1 MPERKLLS
9 DQVTATKPQRPLQQ
23 LLLMFGFGI
32 LAALWLLGTDLE
44 LMQHWLSAEAAAQL
58 HLLNGW
64 LLLVIAMLMLFGFY
78 RQQQNYLHQVRKT
91 QRQFSSTFDQAAV
104 GIAHVALSGHF
115 LRLNQRFA
123 DMLQYDVDQ
132 LLQRSF
138 HDITHP
144 DDLADDLRHVEQ
156 LIKGK
161 ISHYGLEKR
170 YRRQDGSYF
179 WAHLSVSLHRDEDTA
194 DSYFISVIED
204 IDSKKHALLALQAS
218 AAQIQLLLDASDEG
232 ILGLSV
238 NDELTFVNQTAVN
251 LLGYQLP
258 AQLLGLPL
266 LTVIAKQKVALA
278 IWRDI
283 TRLHQQPST
292 LRGEAELLVNCH
304 GEILPCAYRVI
315 PVPAAEDGTV
325 LVLCFQNIRQRRQQ
339 QLRQQAQNHLLQR
352 LADNVPVQTLLTDL
366 VLFVEQQLP
375 HLKCSILLA
384 DLPQQILT
392 LATGPSLPA
401 DFNAKV
407 NGIPI
412 RYGIGSC
419 GTAAA
424 TGQPVIVTDVRN
436 DLLWQQ
442 VVHLIEPYEWLQ
454 ACWSTPFFSSS
465 KKLLGTFGIYAPEQ
479 RGPSAEEQEL
489 IQFTASLAAFLIER
503 SEAKTQMDL
512 LSKAVQQSPIAV
524 LLCDAE
530 GKATY
535 VNQKFEHLTGLAA
548 AQVIGM
554 FLPDI
559 YPEQLR
565 ADVLAQLQRV
575 QHGTELANGQYKI
588 VYGNGLFYWQ
598 SYCLRR
604 IVDEQQQI
612 SHLLLE
618 IEDITQQKETEQQL
632 IFSELRFRTLLD
644 KTPEIAVQ
652 GYEADGTTFY
662 WNKASELLYGYSKT
676 EAIGRNLLELII
688 PLEMRQGVQQAIR
701 QMVQSGEAEPAEE
714 LLLQRKDGSKVA
726 VYSGHAVVTLPGKS
740 AQIFCMDLDLTERKK
755 QQARLRLAAEVFNC
769 SREGIMITDT
779 NKTIISVN
787 PALQQLFGYTEAEML
802 GQTPAMLRSGQHSS
816 DFYQQLWQMLA
827 QQHYWQGEVQNRRK
841 DGEVIPLQL
850 SISAVFDEQ
859 QNVSHYAAI
868 FTDLSKIRATE
879 AEMAFL
885 AEHDELTHLPNR
897 QLFLQLLEQTLKVAR
912 REQQSCAVLVLDLD
926 HFKDVND
933 SYGHQLGDEL
943 LLQVARRLKSQCR
956 EMDVLARLGG
966 DEFALLLTDLA
977 SLEDP
982 ARVAL
987 KLLAALNQPWLLK
1000 EQFEIQL
1007 SVSIGISIFPQHAQ
1021 TTAELLQGAD
1031 AALYKAKAAGRH
1043 TYTFFSDEFTQS
1055 ARDKLTLEAN
1065 LRKALR
1071 LGALTVFYQPQLDIK
1086 TGRIIGAEALV
1097 RWFDAELGTISPAR
1111 FIPVAEACGL
1121 INDIG
1126 RFVLEET
1133 CQQGQRWLQQDLPKI
1148 TLAVNVSPVQFQRF
1162 DMKKMVL
1169 ETLAK
1174 TGFPAHALE
1183 LELTESALMENEE
1196 IVITSLN
1203 QLRDLGIRLAIDDF
1217 GTGYSSL
1224 AYLKRFPLDVLK
1236 IDKQFIDDIPHSKDD
1251 MEIATVIIGMA
1262 HTLGFKVLA
1271 EGVETAAQLAFLTD
1285 NHCDSYQGYFFS
1297 PPLPAEKFEQLLR
1310 QQLVAGNIMASN
1322 HAPDPSGTASLTR
1335 ANPVVP

>member
-1 MPERKLLS
+1 MSDSKLLS
-9 DQVTATKPQRPLQQ
+9 DPPATPQSGSWWPLVSM
-23 LLLMFGFGI
+23 LIFGLF
-32 LAALWLLGTDLE
+32 AALWLLDTDLYLFKQWFTSKE
-44 LMQHWLSAEAAAQL
+44 AAQL
-58 HLLNGW
+58 HLFNGW
-64 LLLVIAMLMLFGFY
+64 ILLTVAMGMLFGFY
-78 RQQQNYLHQVRKT
+78 RQQQSYIQQVHKT

-123 DMLQYDVDQ
+123 DMLQYDIEQ
-132 LLQRSF
+132 LTHRSF

-144 DDLADDLRHVEQ
+144 DDLDDDLFQIDR
-156 LIKGK
+156 LMKGQ
-161 ISHYGLEKR
+161 IRHYGLEKR

-179 WAHLSVSLHRDEDTA
+179 WAHLSVSLHQDDNSA

-204 IDSKKHALLALQAS
+204 IDLKKHAQLALQAS

-232 ILGLSV
+232 ILGLSA
-238 NDELTFVNQTAVN
+238 NDELTFVNQTA
-251 LLGYQLP
+251 LTQLGYQSP
-258 AQLLGLPL
+258 SQLLGLPL
-266 LTVIAKQKVALA
+266 LTIIAKQKAALA
-278 IWRDI
+278 VWRHI
-283 TRLHQQPST
+283 TRLHQQPTS
-292 LRGEAELLVNCH
+292 LRGEADLLVNCH
-304 GEILPCAYRVI
+304 GEMIPSAYRVV
-315 PVPAAEDGTV
+315 PVPPAEDGTV

-339 QLRQQAQNHLLQR
+339 HLRQQAQNHLLQR
-352 LADNVPVQTLLTDL
+352 LAENEPVQVLLTDL
-366 VLFVEQQLP
+366 VLFVEEQLP
-375 HLKCSILLA
+375 HLKCSVLLA
-384 DLPQQILT
+384 DLKKQT
-392 LATGPSLPA
+392 LHVAAGPSLPA

-407 NGIPI
+407 DGIAI

-424 TGQPVIVTDVRN
+424 TGQPVVVTDVRT

-442 VVHLIEPYEWLQ
+442 VVDLIEPYEWLQ
-454 ACWSTPFFSSS
+454 ACWSTPFFSSN
-465 KKLLGTFGIYAPEQ
+465 KKLLGTFGIYVPEQ
-479 RGPSAEEQEL
+479 REPRADEQDL

-524 LLCDAE
+524 LLCDANGE
-530 GKATY
+530 ITF
-535 VNQKFEHLTGLAA
+535 VNHKFESLTGLSLER
-548 AQVIGM
+548 VCGTL
-554 FLPDI
+554 LPDI
-559 YPEQLR
+559 YPEELQQ
-565 ADVLAQLQRV
+565 DVRSQLQRV
-575 QHGTELANGQYKI
+575 QQSTDIASGEYKI
-588 VYGNGLFYWQ
+588 VSGNGLFYWQ

-618 IEDITQQKETEQQL
+618 IADITSQKETEQQL
-632 IFSELRFRTLLD
+632 IFSEMRFRTLLD

-662 WNKASELLYGYSKT
+662 WNQASEQLYGYSKT
-676 EAIGRNLLELII
+676 EALGRNLLELII
-688 PLEMRQGVQQAIR
+688 PIEMRQGVRQAIDH
-701 QMVQSGEAEPAEE
+701 MVTTGQAVSSEE

-726 VYSGHAVVTLPGKS
+726 VHSGHAVVKLPGTP

-755 QQARLRLAAEVFNC
+755 QQSHLRLAAEVFNC

-779 NKTIISVN
+779 SRIIISVN
-787 PALQQLFGYTEAEML
+787 PALQQLLGYSEAEVL
-802 GQTPAMLRSGQHSS
+802 GQTPTMFRSGQHSNE
-816 DFYQQLWQMLA
+816 FYQQLWQMLE
-827 QQHYWQGEVQNRRK
+827 QQHYWQGEIINRRK
-841 DGEVIPLQL
+841 DGEEIPLQL

-868 FTDLSKIRATE
+868 FTDLSEIRATK

-897 QLFLQLLEQTLKVAR
+897 QLFLQLLEQTLKVAK
-912 REQQSCAVLVLDLD
+912 REQQSCAVLVMDLD

-933 SYGHQLGDEL
+933 SYGHHLGDEL
-943 LLQVARRLKSQCR
+943 LLQVSQRLKSQCR

-966 DEFALLLTDLA
+966 DEFALLLTSLTT
-977 SLEDP
+977 LEDP
-982 ARVAL
+982 ARVAM
-987 KLLAALNQPWLLK
+987 KLLAALSQPWLLSDR
-1000 EQFEIQL
+1000 FEVQL
-1007 SVSIGISIFPQHAQ
+1007 GVSIGISIFPLHAQ

-1031 AALYKAKAAGRH
+1031 AALYKAKAAGRN

-1055 ARDKLTLEAN
+1055 AREKLTLETN
-1065 LRKALR
+1065 LRKAIRQGDLK
-1071 LGALTVFYQPQLDIK
+1071 VYYQPQLDIRS
-1086 TGRIIGAEALV
+1086 GQIIGAEALV
-1097 RWFDAELGTISPAR
+1097 RWFDAELGMISPAR

-1126 RFVLEET
+1126 QFVLEET
-1133 CQQGQRWLQQDLPKI
+1133 CRQGQRWLKLDLPKI
-1148 TLAVNVSPVQFQRF
+1148 TLAVNVSPVQFKRF

-1174 TGFPAHALE
+1174 TGYPAHALE

-1196 IVITSLN
+1196 IVISSLN
-1203 QLRDLGIRLAIDDF
+1203 ELRDLAIRLAIDDF

-1251 MEIATVIIGMA
+1251 MEIATAIIGIA

-1271 EGVETAAQLAFLTD
+1271 EGVETAEQLAFLTSQR
-1285 NHCDSYQGYFFS
+1285 CDFYQGYYCS
-1297 PPLPAEKFEQLLR
+1297 PPIPAEQFEQLLR
-1310 QQLVAGNIMASN
+1310 QQSN
-1322 HAPDPSGTASLTR
+1322 ATHHSTATPSLT
-1335 ANPVVP
+1335 AM